1 MYYLENAFLVNFPDT
16 AFLAANRNETTVV
29 NTIAISNDEIVK

>member
-1 MYYLENAFLVNFPDT
+1 LRYLENTFLANFPD